1 MAQVKAENN
10 GHITWA
16 QVQKLLPTILAV
28 ATILISVG
36 VTVQT
41 INTHDARM
49 TKIEMKQE
57 GYDETLIK
65 MQIQLAEIQRDVAY
79 LRTEWEKREK

>member
-1 MAQVKAENN
+1 MAQVKAENG

-49 TKIEMKQE
+49 TKIELKQE

-79 LRTEWEKREK
+79 LRNQWDKQGK